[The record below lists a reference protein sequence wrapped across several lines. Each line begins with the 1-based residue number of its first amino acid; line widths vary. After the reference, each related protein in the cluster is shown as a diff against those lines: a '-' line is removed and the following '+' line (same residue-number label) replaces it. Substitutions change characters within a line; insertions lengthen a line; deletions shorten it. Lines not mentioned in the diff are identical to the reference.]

1 MRLRIDRHFRAL
13 LVALAITCLLGFG
26 FKQHCMPGGWTD
38 SEQYLTGCY
47 SDAVPF
53 WTARGV
59 DKGKIPYLQ
68 TPIEYPVLTGAAI
81 WIEGAATHLI
91 FGRHANDAKFLGV
104 VTAGNIALAFLIL
117 WMFRRAGMDRRRL
130 WWWAAAPPLILYVG
144 HNWDMI
150 AVTLAV
156 WAMLLARENRLIGAG
171 AAAGLGVAAKLF
183 PIVMLPLFVLSAF
196 FERGRGW
203 LHRVVRTGWVK
214 LAAIGAWLA
223 VNLPI
228 ALLAPANWSEFY
240 RFSQARGGT
249 MAGTWDVLGNLG
261 ILQLDIAGKNL
272 CAALAFAIGGA
283 AIIGLGWRRHHA
295 RLWLLSTPLLAWFML
310 TNKVYSPQ
318 FDLWLWPMLVMT
330 APRLW
335 PVALFAVTGIFAYFA
350 EFWFFAGMDGAWP
363 AASTIDIACAAAARA
378 MVMLWI
384 IADCVLRQPPEWVGR
399 WPIGA
404 CPPPDSPPP
413 RERA

>member
-1 MRLRIDRHFRAL
+1 MRLRVDRHFRIL
-13 LVALAITCLLGFG
+13 LIALAVTCLLGFT

-53 WTARGV
+53 WSAREV
-59 DKGKIPYLQ
+59 DKGKVPYLQ

-81 WIEGAATHLI
+81 WVEGVATHLI
-91 FGRHANDAKFLGV
+91 FGKRANDAKFLGV
-104 VTAGNIALAFLIL
+104 VTAVNIALAFLVL
-117 WMFRRAGMDRRRL
+117 WMLWRAGMDRRRL

-156 WAMLLARENRLIGAG
+156 WAMLLARENRLIGAAG
-171 AAAGLGVAAKLF
+171 AAGLGVAAKLF
-183 PIVMLPLFVLSAF
+183 PVVMLPLLVFSAF
-196 FERGRGW
+196 FESGRSW
-203 LHRVVRTGWVK
+203 CQRILRTGWVK

-223 VNLPI
+223 VNLPVI
-228 ALLAPANWSEFY
+228 LLAPKNWSEFY
-240 RFSQARGGT
+240 LFSQSRSGT
-249 MAGTWDVLGNLG
+249 AAGSWDVLGALG
-261 ILQLDIAGKNL
+261 ILPLGTEAKNL
-272 CAALAFAIGGA
+272 CAALAFVIGGA
-283 AIIGLGWRRHHA
+283 AIIALGWKRHHA

-318 FDLWLWPMLVMT
+318 FDLWLWPLLVMT

-335 PVALFAVTGIFAYFA
+335 PVALFAGTSVVAYFA
-350 EFWFFAGMDGAWP
+350 EFWFFAGADGAWP
-363 AASTIDIACAAAARA
+363 AASTIDIACAATARA

-384 IADCVLRQPPEWVGR
+384 IADCLRREPPEWVGR
-399 WPIGA
+399 W
-404 CPPPDSPPP
+404 
-413 RERA
+413 RASR